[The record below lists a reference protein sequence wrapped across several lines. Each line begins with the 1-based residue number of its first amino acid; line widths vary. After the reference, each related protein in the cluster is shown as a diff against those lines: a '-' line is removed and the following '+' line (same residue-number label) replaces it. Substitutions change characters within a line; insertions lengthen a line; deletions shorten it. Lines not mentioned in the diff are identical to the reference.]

1 MPPISRT
8 AAWQKIHFKACPGMV
23 CPISETHNCSLQ
35 ARTQFYQDFPH
46 ALVGEQSRLKLSS
59 QSASIAQQARRHIS
73 ERSIWLKCLRS
84 QEWPHDA
91 STICKIRK
99 ARSPHKPNTRRLI
112 ASTFSVLVQIMSSP
126 HTLVGEL

>member
-1 MPPISRT
+1 MSPVSRT
-8 AAWQKIHFKACPGMV
+8 APCHVNHSKACAGMV
-23 CPISETHNCSLQ
+23 CPVRETHNGSLP
-35 ARTQFYQDFPH
+35 AHTQFYQDFPH

-59 QSASIAQQARRHIS
+59 QSASIAQQARQHIS
-73 ERSIWLKCLRS
+73 EQSIWPKCLRS